1 MHTRPHLARERQ
13 RGMLA
18 QAHQRLIR
26 QFRDLASAPALREPS
41 PRGPGTHAPG
51 RTRLRCAMTW

>member
-1 MHTRPHLARERQ
+1 MHTHPHLARERQ

-26 QFRDLASAPALREPS
+26 RFRDLASAPALRGPS
-41 PRGPGTHAPG
+41 PRGPDTHPEG
-51 RTRLRCAMTW
+51 RDPDAR

>member
-1 MHTRPHLARERQ
+1 MYTRPHLARERQ

-26 QFRDLASAPALREPS
+26 QFRDLASAPALRGPS

-51 RTRLRCAMTW
+51 RTRPDAR

>member
-1 MHTRPHLARERQ
+1 MYTRPHLARERQ

-26 QFRDLASAPALREPS
+26 QFQRGPS
-41 PRGPGTHAPG
+41 PRAPGTHAPG
-51 RTRLRCAMTW
+51 RTRPRCAMTW

>member
-1 MHTRPHLARERQ
+1 MYTRPHLARERQ

-26 QFRDLASAPALREPS
+26 QFRDLASAPALRGL
-41 PRGPGTHAPG
+41 RRAARARTHPEG
-51 RTRLRCAMTW
+51 RDPDAR